1 MKAKFAKAV
10 VVSIIGA
17 FLLLTTGCSKITHEN
32 YDKLK
37 VGQDYDEVV
46 SILGKADACGGAMG
60 IKNCRWGDDKKH
72 ISVKFAGNK
81 AVLFSE
87 KGL

>member
-10 VVSIIGA
+10 IFSIIGA
-17 FLLLTTGCSKITHEN
+17 FLLLTTGCSKITQEN
-32 YDKLK
+32 YGKLK

-46 SILGKADACGGAMG
+46 AILGKADECNGAMG
-60 IKNCRWGDDKKH
+60 LKDCRWGDDEKL

-81 AVLFSE
+81 VAIFSE